1 MLRELHDVIQGD
13 GDPAR
18 KMELAERILAM
29 DDTAHAL
36 GPEKREFVLVVQGQS
51 LGQLA
56 LQRGDEE
63 ARALLERA
71 MVCFDAALGV
81 LTLQAYPAFR
91 ATALQYKAEAL
102 SVQAEKLEGAPQRQ
116 ALAEVIACYDQLLQI
131 HQRGT
136 APLEWASAQQS
147 KGEMLE
153 MLARGSEGSERK
165 QLLRDAIGCLTRHC
179 KCAGRRWPH
188 PNGY

>member
-1 MLRELHDVIQGD
+1 MPARRDQAAARCAHLGVAGKAWRDERGMAVSFWDRFQGQGNERELRVMLRELHDVIQGD

-36 GPEKREFVLVVQGQS
+36 GPEKRGFVLVVQGQS

-71 MVCFDAALGV
+71 KVCFDAALGV

-102 SVQAEKLEGAPQRQ
+102 S
-116 ALAEVIACYDQLLQI
+116 
-131 HQRGT
+131 
-136 APLEWASAQQS
+136 
-147 KGEMLE
+147 
-153 MLARGSEGSERK
+153 
-165 QLLRDAIGCLTRHC
+165 
-179 KCAGRRWPH
+179 
-188 PNGY
+188 